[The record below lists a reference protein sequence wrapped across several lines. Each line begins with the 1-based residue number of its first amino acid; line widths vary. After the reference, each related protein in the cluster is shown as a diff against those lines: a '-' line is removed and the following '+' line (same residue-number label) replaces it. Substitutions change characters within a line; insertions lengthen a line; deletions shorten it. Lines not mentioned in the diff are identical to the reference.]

1 MATRRPLS
9 ARNVDHV
16 PRAKKERYPFA
27 ILDRGSLVET
37 LKHILKEAPL
47 SPAVSVCEDDLARPT
62 VSVWGQVK
70 NTIGVSIRG

>member
-9 ARNVDHV
+9 ARNVDYV

-27 ILDRGSLVET
+27 ILDRSSLVET

-47 SPAVSVCEDDLARPT
+47 SPSVSVCEDDLARPT
-62 VSVWGQVK
+62 VSVLSQLKYVIRVK
-70 NTIGVSIRG
+70 IMG